1 MISPALLKYYGHHW
15 RTVLRPETLKRA
27 GGQFLE
33 GKYIGFA
40 ACEKCNVQDTRPE
53 GRSILDVAHLDG
65 DPANNDP
72 ANRAALC
79 KSCHARYDAPA
90 ALPKRKATRLDR
102 KDGAR
107 GMVAAGEVLEI
118 R

>member
-1 MISPALLKYYGHHW
+1 MKPEYRHHYGHHW

-27 GGQFLE
+27 GGQFVD
-33 GKYIGFA
+33 GRYVGFA
-40 ACEKCNVQDTRPE
+40 SCERCSVLDLLPD

-90 ALPKRKATRLDR
+90 AKPKRKATRLDR

-107 GMVAAGEVLEI
+107 AFVVAGEVLEI
-118 R
+118 G